1 MKPRLKPPSSCSY
14 SYSYSYSVLKRNQS
28 AQKRS
33 ALMPEHAS
41 SPSFLDLLLREAG
54 GEYSESKSKSKSKS
68 KSSRDRC
75 AAREV
80 KSLRAIAQ
88 SRWAARSDR
97 SATA

>member
-41 SPSFLDLLLREAG
+41 SPSFLDLLLRKAG
-54 GEYSESKSKSKSKS
+54 VIVP
-68 KSSRDRC
+68 RVRVRVRAR
-75 AAREV
+75 AAR
-80 KSLRAIAQ
+80 IAVP
-88 SRWAARSDR
+88 RVR
-97 SATA
+97 